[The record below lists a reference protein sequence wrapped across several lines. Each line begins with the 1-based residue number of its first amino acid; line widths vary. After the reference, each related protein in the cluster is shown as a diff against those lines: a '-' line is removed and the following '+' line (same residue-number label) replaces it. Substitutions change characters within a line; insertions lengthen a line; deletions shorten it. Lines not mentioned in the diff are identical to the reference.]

1 MAGARGVIV
10 VIGLLA
16 AAAAGAAGPC
26 EEERATT
33 GLAVGNHEGVL
44 AVEAVDA
51 GLAAARAGVQTGDVL
66 VQANATQPHAC
77 ADWARA
83 LREARRDHAAVL
95 LLVRRGEQEVPLA
108 LAAATWGAAVAAVP
122 PPSPPSPAV
131 SPPPPPPLP
140 PEVPVALPDVLA
152 RLEALAPAERPPASL
167 DAYAADL
174 RRLHQEVETL
184 AARNAV
190 PGDAADGLRRVLHL
204 FDGAE
209 VAWRAIEAEREATR
223 RPRHI
228 PMPDEATAPYFAES
242 AAGTALEEFPFL
254 KGTIVRE
261 PSAGRLVES
270 SGLWRPIEARG
281 ILWAHGRE
289 ALARLEG
296 KLGR

>member
-1 MAGARGVIV
+1 MAGARSVIV
-10 VIGLLA
+10 GFGLLVA
-16 AAAAGAAGPC
+16 SAAGAVGPC
-26 EEERATT
+26 EEERAAT
-33 GLAVGNHEGVL
+33 GLVLGNHEGVL

-51 GLAAARAGVQTGDVL
+51 GSPAARAGIQTGDVV
-66 VQANATQPHAC
+66 VQVNATLPRAC
-77 ADWARA
+77 ADWART
-83 LREARRDHAAVL
+83 LRDARRDRTAVL
-95 LLVRRGEQEVPLA
+95 LLVRRGEQDLPLA
-108 LAAATWGAAVAAVP
+108 LAKAMWGTAVAAVP
-122 PPSPPSPAV
+122 PPGPSAPAV

-152 RLEALAPAERPPASL
+152 RLNALAPAERPPESL

-184 AARNAV
+184 AARKAV
-190 PGDAADGLRRVLHL
+190 SADAAEGLRGVLHL

-209 VAWRAIEAEREATR
+209 VAWRAIEAEREALR

-228 PMPDEATAPYFAES
+228 PIPDEATAPYFAES
-242 AAGTALEEFPFL
+242 AAATALEEFPFL

-270 SGLWRPIEARG
+270 SGLWRPIEARA

-296 KLGR
+296 KLDR

>member
-1 MAGARGVIV
+1 MAGARGVILGL
-10 VIGLLA
+10 GLLA
-16 AAAAGAAGPC
+16 AWTAGAAGPC
-26 EEERATT
+26 EEERAAT
-33 GLAVGNHEGVL
+33 GLVVGNHAGTL

-51 GLAAARAGVQTGDVL
+51 GSPAARAGVQAGDV
-66 VQANATQPHAC
+66 VAQVNATVPRAC
-77 ADWARA
+77 ADWART

-95 LLVRRGEQEVPLA
+95 LLVRRGGAEMPLA
-108 LAAATWGAAVAAVP
+108 LAAATWGTAVAAVP
-122 PPSPPSPAV
+122 PSSSVAAV

-140 PEVPVALPDVLA
+140 PEVPVALPEVLA
-152 RLEALAPAERPPASL
+152 RLDALAPAEHPPESL
-167 DAYAADL
+167 DTYAAAL

-184 AARNAV
+184 AARKTV
-190 PGDAADGLRRVLHL
+190 SDDAAQGLRGVLHL

-209 VAWRAIEAEREATR
+209 VAWRAIDAERDATR

-228 PMPDEATAPYFAES
+228 PLPDEATAPYFADS
-242 AAGTALEEFPFL
+242 PAAAALEEFPFL

-270 SGLWRPIEARG
+270 SGLWRPIEARA

>member
-1 MAGARGVIV
+1 MAGARGVILGL
-10 VIGLLA
+10 GLLA
-16 AAAAGAAGPC
+16 ASAAAAGPC
-26 EEERATT
+26 EEERAAT
-33 GLAVGNHEGVL
+33 GLALGNHAGTL

-51 GLAAARAGVQTGDVL
+51 GSPAARAGVQPGDV
-66 VQANATQPHAC
+66 VAQVNATLPRAC
-77 ADWARA
+77 ADWART

-95 LLVRRGEQEVPLA
+95 LLVRRGGAEVPLA
-108 LAAATWGAAVAAVP
+108 LAAATWGT
-122 PPSPPSPAV
+122 AV

-140 PEVPVALPDVLA
+140 PEVPVALPEVLA
-152 RLEALAPAERPPASL
+152 RLDALAPAEHPPESL
-167 DAYAADL
+167 DAYAAAL
-174 RRLHQEVETL
+174 RRLHREVETL
-184 AARNAV
+184 AARKAV
-190 PGDAADGLRRVLHL
+190 SDDAAEGLRGVLHL

-209 VAWRAIEAEREATR
+209 VAWRAIEAERDATR

-228 PMPDEATAPYFAES
+228 PLPDGATAPYFADS
-242 AAGTALEEFPFL
+242 PAATALEEFPFL

-270 SGLWRPIEARG
+270 SGLWRPIEARA